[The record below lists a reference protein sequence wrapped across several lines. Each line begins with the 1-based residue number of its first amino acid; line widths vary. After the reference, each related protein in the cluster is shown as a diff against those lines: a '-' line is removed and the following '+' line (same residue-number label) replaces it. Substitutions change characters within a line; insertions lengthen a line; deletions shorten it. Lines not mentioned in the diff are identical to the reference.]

1 MMVAAPVMP
10 MVMALPIIAIGG
22 RNKHE
27 GSRKVSFTNSS
38 DPVFD
43 LPGRAILLAQ
53 AVSRLGAAC
62 EGKGQRSGEGE
73 SFNAALHN
81 HANLRFL
88 HLTI

>member
-1 MMVAAPVMP
+1 M
-10 MVMALPIIAIGG
+10 
-22 RNKHE
+22 
-27 GSRKVSFTNSS
+27 SFTNSS
-38 DPVFD
+38 DAVFD
-43 LPGRAILLAQ
+43 LPGGAILLAQ

-62 EGKGQRSGEGE
+62 KGKGQRSGEGE